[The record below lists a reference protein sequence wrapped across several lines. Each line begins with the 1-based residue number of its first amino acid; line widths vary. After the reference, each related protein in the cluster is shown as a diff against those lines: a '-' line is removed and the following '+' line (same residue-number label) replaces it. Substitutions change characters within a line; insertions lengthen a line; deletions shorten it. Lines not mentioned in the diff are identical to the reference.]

1 MGKATAQQWPGLP
14 LRQKGLPRQECGKR
28 ETGKDEPGRPL
39 GAGFPEESETE
50 RRCHLDVWVRET
62 DHQKQYSR
70 AEPSMGVSE
79 LGPVTTR
86 VVWGATAGTDQGTKS
101 QIPGRRGGELQVGP

>member
-1 MGKATAQQWPGLP
+1 MNPAGLWGLGSP
-14 LRQKGLPRQECGKR
+14 RNLRQKEG
-28 ETGKDEPGRPL
+28 
-39 GAGFPEESETE
+39 
-50 RRCHLDVWVRET
+50 VWVRET